1 MIRATGYI
9 HKVETSGERT
19 IFVLTVML
27 LAAMLALPMWGLFVL
42 LLDFTI
48 VFLPVLAVFA
58 LAVLIARAFRRSR
71 ARHV

>member
-48 VFLPVLAVFA
+48 VFLPVRGLRAG
-58 LAVLIARAFRRSR
+58 LDCEAFRHR